1 MIKYNPKNWFALIFE
16 FHKSDTL
23 RKLIKTIIIFSLYC
37 TVLLYLEIHYTSF
50 KSTIAI
56 HSLLGFVLGLLLVF
70 RTNTAYDRWWEGRR
84 IWGELTN
91 TSRNLAMKINAVLK
105 EDNLNDREFYASMIS
120 NFAISSK
127 NHLRTNDE
135 NFLDGISNCNGFN
148 KDNIKSRDHIP
159 NLISTSIFKKTHDLF
174 KKDIITG
181 NILITIDTQ
190 IKSLVDVIGGC
201 ERIKNTP
208 IPYSYNIFLKK
219 FIFIYTLSLPFGL
232 VSDLGYWAIP
242 ISVFILYVL
251 CSLELLA
258 EEIEDP
264 FGKDANDLPLDTM
277 CENIKENV
285 NSILLNK
292 YDK

>member
-105 EDNLNDREFYASMIS
+105 EDNLDDREFYASMIS
-120 NFAISSK
+120 NFAISCK

-135 NFLDGISNCNGFN
+135 NFLDGISNCKGFN

-292 YDK
+292 YAK